1 MHNILKALEV
11 DHNLKSSDQV
21 FESKSSLTQ
30 LMDCHEEKWD
40 TTHSVLSLASSFQID
55 ILNITLFDS

>member
-30 LMDCHEEKWD
+30 LMDCHEEK
-40 TTHSVLSLASSFQID
+40 
-55 ILNITLFDS
+55 